1 MTSDTEEGFDHDALE
16 VDSDDIAD
24 PMEFKSV
31 GVPTEPDGSPQP
43 DRDDITGLSQAVEEC
58 FNVSKEDFSLLF
70 PALVPAFGLKK
81 KTWLWILSD
90 QLQDVAWNMAA
101 FKFLQLEAATKH
113 LVQALVKG
121 HKTNSTVSDDVVA
134 GKGQGLVFLLHGKPG
149 LGKTLTAE
157 SVADYLERPLY
168 SISGG

>member
-70 PALVPAFGLKK
+70 PALVPTFSLKK

-101 FKFLQLEAATKH
+101 FKY

-121 HKTNSTVSDDVVA
+121 HKTNSTVFDDVVA
-134 GKGQGLVFLLHGKPG
+134 GKGQGLVFLLHGYVSG
-149 LGKTLTAE
+149 LYIRQTSANEVIE
-157 SVADYLERPLY
+157 SLDWARP
-168 SISGG
+168 